1 MIKEVYAQLN
11 SEYLNKLFET
21 YIKINDEKEII
32 NIVGRLIQSED
43 EIINKSKI
51 IEIFDKFYEIFKK
64 YREQYR
70 QIQQMELNLE
80 KRNQLKQ
87 QAYLQ
92 IYKQKYCSDI
102 SSLLNKL
109 TGDIKRAIKV
119 NHNRNK
125 EIEAFLQL
133 NYADYKRYQCELTLN
148 EESLKELL
156 EETEQAY
163 QVFFQL
169 CDEIKVCHV
178 STSYLIGKYNYSM
191 FLFEVKKTRKEA
203 IDYLQQVRIES
214 IDKLDTIFKNFTESY
229 KMMDLINETL
239 TSWSILTDN
248 KFN

>member
-32 NIVGRLIQSED
+32 NIGGRLIQSED

-51 IEIFDKFYEIFKK
+51 IEIFDKFYDIFKK

-87 QAYLQ
+87 QSYLQ

-125 EIEAFLQL
+125 EIEAFL
-133 NYADYKRYQCELTLN
+133 
-148 EESLKELL
+148 
-156 EETEQAY
+156 
-163 QVFFQL
+163 
-169 CDEIKVCHV
+169 
-178 STSYLIGKYNYSM
+178 
-191 FLFEVKKTRKEA
+191 
-203 IDYLQQVRIES
+203 
-214 IDKLDTIFKNFTESY
+214 
-229 KMMDLINETL
+229 
-239 TSWSILTDN
+239 
-248 KFN
+248 